1 MHELSSN
8 DVVFSALGEMNQRF
22 SHAFEGTALVLKSP
36 MRFGLDDLV
45 RSTVEALGDLCAG
58 GIFLLSASGL
68 AVAVSGG
75 HHGRRHSAVLAM

>member
-45 RSTVEALGDLCAG
+45 RSTVEALE
-58 GIFLLSASGL
+58 
-68 AVAVSGG
+68 
-75 HHGRRHSAVLAM
+75 RHPS